1 MQVAARNGSLDVLKR
16 LYELG
21 GDINSKGPDDEN
33 LFHIAGS
40 NGHIHVLAWLLGI
53 GFDPA
58 STTAKGQSLAHIAAR
73 RGELLVV
80 KFLYFMCHLDFNR
93 VDDDGMTPMECI
105 PRYGPENIPEVKQ
118 FISMITAP
126 PESRDLYVFVLEREA
141 VSMRKYLL
149 KSGILFTG
157 EKVSSSL

>member
-16 LYELG
+16 LHQLG

-40 NGHIHVLAWLLGI
+40 NGHIHVLAWLLEMGL
-53 GFDPA
+53 DPS
-58 STTAKGQSLAHIAAR
+58 STTAKGQTLAHISAR
-73 RGELLVV
+73 RGELLVA
-80 KFLYFMCHLDFNR
+80 KFLYFMCHVDFNLK
-93 VDDDGMTPMECI
+93 DNDGRTPMECI
-105 PRYGPENIPEVKQ
+105 PRHGPENIPELKQ

-126 PESRDLYVFVLEREA
+126 PETRDLHVFVLEREL

-149 KSGILFTG
+149 RSGILFTG
-157 EKVSSSL
+157 ETGLSPS